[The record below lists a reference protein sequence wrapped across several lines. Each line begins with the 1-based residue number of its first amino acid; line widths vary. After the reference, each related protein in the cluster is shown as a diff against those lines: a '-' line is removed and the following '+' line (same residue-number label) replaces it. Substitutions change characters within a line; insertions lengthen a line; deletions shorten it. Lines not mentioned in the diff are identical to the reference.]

1 MRDGRTELDPPLE
14 KAEAAEAGAE
24 MVPGNG
30 GKEGKCDLRIIRQW
44 AGGSWARDQQVLVA
58 VMCARNL
65 AGTVIDDLG
74 AAQTTNRM
82 ARGGR
87 AGSRWGQRMRLGT
100 HIWVK
105 VRSCLSFSRLNP
117 ENRGNRAD
125 QVAQKIK
132 ADLIERAK
140 LKKNYAKVL
149 KAEGMES
156 GRLQDRS
163 GARKS
168 RTGGEDGNEVEG
180 EGEGAGGGE
189 QGAESRAPRSKFDRK
204 GKGRAT
210 DDTQNNLAAEPPIPT
225 AQRKRAL
232 SPSDIGAPMVLSEL
246 KILKEKAY
254 AKSSRPTAGD
264 RGRVAQ
270 GGSVRGSRGQP
281 NMGARMGVLLEQI
294 KAGRK

>member
-1 MRDGRTELDPPLE
+1 MPYGY
-14 KAEAAEAGAE
+14 
-24 MVPGNG
+24 
-30 GKEGKCDLRIIRQW
+30 
-44 AGGSWARDQQVLVA
+44 GS
-58 VMCARNL
+58 
-65 AGTVIDDLG
+65 G
-74 AAQTTNRM
+74 
-82 ARGGR
+82 
-87 AGSRWGQRMRLGT
+87 
-100 HIWVK
+100 
-105 VRSCLSFSRLNP
+105 
-117 ENRGNRAD
+117 AD
-125 QVAQKIK
+125 QAAQKIK

-168 RTGGEDGNEVEG
+168 RTGGEDGSEAEG
-180 EGEGAGGGE
+180 EGEGEGKQDAVN
-189 QGAESRAPRSKFDRK
+189 RAPRSNFDRK

-210 DDTQNNLAAEPPIPT
+210 DNQNTPAEPPIPT

-232 SPSDIGAPMVLSEL
+232 SPSDIGAAMELSEL

-254 AKSSRPTAGD
+254 AKPSRTIAGN